1 MSTENKITKKQHY
14 VPQVYLRGFSLEYH
28 KGNKDLPLSKYTIY
42 CHDLTARD
50 QIMKAVPIKSI
61 CYNDYLYEVTGYEGE
76 IVLPNYLEKILS
88 AFEKMFGNF
97 RYELE
102 RKVYI
107 EDNYKTKCFLANK
120 EKVFWVTY
128 ILVQILRSPQILKL
142 AESVSLETWGD
153 QINTMQAQNIARMS
167 CLPFFKPLE
176 EDSKEAVLFY
186 TFLKPMLNMSF
197 GVGVDRQAKI
207 VTSDNPVF
215 IYSRE
220 RTNKE
225 YSKVIFPITSEIC
238 LFLFGNEYK
247 EQYPKNFLF
256 PIKDEDREEIFKS
269 ITKSS
274 QQKIYSNHM
283 LDKKERRFVKEVRK
297 CKEER

>member
-14 VPQVYLRGFSLEYH
+14 VPQVYLRGFSSEYH

-61 CYNDYLYEVTGYEGE
+61 CYNNYLYEVTGNEGE

-128 ILVQILRSPQILKL
+128 ISVQILRLPQILKL
-142 AESVSLETWGD
+142 AETVSLETWED
-153 QINTMQAQNIARMS
+153 QINTMQAQNIARMF

-207 VTSDNPVF
+207 VTSDNPIF
-215 IYSRE
+215 IYSKE
-220 RTNKE
+220 RTIKE

>member
-14 VPQVYLRGFSLEYH
+14 VPQVYLRGFSPEYH

-61 CYNDYLYEVTGYEGE
+61 CYNNYLYEVTGYEGE

-153 QINTMQAQNIARMS
+153 QTNTMQAQNIARMS

>member
-1 MSTENKITKKQHY
+1 
-14 VPQVYLRGFSLEYH
+14 
-28 KGNKDLPLSKYTIY
+28 
-42 CHDLTARD
+42 
-50 QIMKAVPIKSI
+50 
-61 CYNDYLYEVTGYEGE
+61 
-76 IVLPNYLEKILS
+76 
-88 AFEKMFGNF
+88 
-97 RYELE
+97 
-102 RKVYI
+102 
-107 EDNYKTKCFLANK
+107 
-120 EKVFWVTY
+120 
-128 ILVQILRSPQILKL
+128 
-142 AESVSLETWGD
+142 
-153 QINTMQAQNIARMS
+153 
-167 CLPFFKPLE
+167 
-176 EDSKEAVLFY
+176 
-186 TFLKPMLNMSF
+186 MSF

-283 LDKKERRFVKEVRK
+283 LDKKERRFVKEV
-297 CKEER
+297 